1 VGRWPA
7 VSTSGVRDS
16 LIGLRSVLLRRSL
29 NVLWLA
35 LVTAE
40 SIPELHLRDSPRGL
54 ADLSL
59 LVVAALAWL
68 YALVIRIDRMTT
80 TRLISLIAMT
90 LAGGAMVPSAPLPL
104 VFPGVAMMT
113 VALRWPLTISGALTV
128 CGLLAT
134 LIANID
140 EPHVLANILGML
152 AVSLGGTTVGNA
164 RFQSVEAERR
174 AAAVTLEA
182 ARADLEHE
190 RAELLAQRNH
200 LAREIHDV
208 LAHTLSALS
217 VQLEALS
224 AVIDHDDAPNE
235 QLSAL
240 LDRAKRL
247 VREGIGEVR
256 GAIETLRD
264 DPTPLDE
271 RLAKLAADRGS
282 AFSLRGTPRSLDPK
296 TSIAIYR
303 AVQEA
308 LTNAI
313 KHAPGSPIAVDLAF
327 EADTVSAT
335 IENPLGEASHDTADN
350 RHGYGLV
357 GMRERVA
364 ELGGSVDAGQS
375 EDVWRVV
382 VRVPIQA

>member
-1 VGRWPA
+1 

-29 NVLWLA
+29 NVFWLA

-40 SIPELHLRDSPRGL
+40 SIPELHLSDSPRGL
-54 ADLSL
+54 ANLSL
-59 LVVAALAWL
+59 LVVAAVAWL
-68 YALVIRIDRMTT
+68 YALVIRIDCMTAP
-80 TRLISLIAMT
+80 RLISLIALT

-113 VALRWPLTISGALTV
+113 VALRWRLTISATLTAF
-128 CGLLAT
+128 GLLAT
-134 LIANID
+134 LIANVG
-140 EPHVLANILGML
+140 EPHVLSNILGVL
-152 AVSLGGTTVGNA
+152 AVCLGGTTVGNA

-174 AAAVTLEA
+174 EAAVTLEIG
-182 ARADLEHE
+182 RADIEHE
-190 RAELLAQRNH
+190 RAELLSQRNH
-200 LAREIHDV
+200 IAREIHDV

-224 AVIDHDDAPNE
+224 AVIDNDSASRE
-235 QLSAL
+235 ELSAL

-247 VREGIGEVR
+247 VREGIAEVR

-271 RLAKLAADRGS
+271 RLAKLAADRGA
-282 AFSLRGTPRSLDPK
+282 AFSLRGSPRLLDPK
-296 TSIAIYR
+296 AAIAVYR

-313 KHAPGSPIAVDLAF
+313 KHAPGSPIAVELAF
-327 EADTVSAT
+327 NPDTVSAT
-335 IENPLGEASHDTADN
+335 IENTLPEASPIPADE
-350 RHGYGLV
+350 RHGYGLI
-357 GMRERVA
+357 GMQERVA
-364 ELGGSVDAGQS
+364 ELGGNLEAGRK

-382 VRVPIQA
+382 VRVPVPA